1 MKLSKVYSIALLAF
15 FTGGCDTIA
24 ATPENAGLTES
35 DLIAIKAA
43 SKLWVETYNKNDW
56 AALADLFTPDAIM
69 MPPNGPSVQGRDA
82 IEAWEREYETGFRIA
97 FQLLDIDGSG
107 DVAYV
112 SGKSCVFIPDES
124 GVYGVDVGKFLEVR
138 RRQSSGEWLIVADVF
153 NSDLPLGADLEQAC
167 PFSEGPV

>member
-1 MKLSKVYSIALLAF
+1 
-15 FTGGCDTIA
+15 
-24 ATPENAGLTES
+24 
-35 DLIAIKAA
+35 
-43 SKLWVETYNKNDW
+43 
-56 AALADLFTPDAIM
+56 M

-82 IEAWEREYETGFRIA
+82 IETWEHEYETGFRIA
-97 FQLLDIDGSG
+97 FELLDIDGSG

-138 RRQSSGEWLIVADVF
+138 RRQASGEWLIVADVF
-153 NSDLPLGADLEQAC
+153 NSDLPPGADLEQAC